1 MILSPTLKVLSS
13 MQQHQV
19 KALLM
24 GGQACVWY
32 GAAEFSRDTDLAVL
46 VDEENLLRLRAA
58 LDELVAEVI
67 AAPPFEAE
75 YLQRSHAV
83 HFRCQHP
90 AAVGLRVD
98 IMAKMRGVDA
108 FPALWERR
116 ESLQDDAGNHY
127 ELLALPDLVAAKKTQ
142 REKDWPMARRLVEAH
157 YFQHRAAPTAA
168 QIEFWFRELRTPELL
183 VKLASLFPDLCE
195 RVAQSRPLLQSASFG
210 DRDEIAFKLAAEA
223 TQEGMADREYWKPLK
238 KELEELRKRRC

>member
-1 MILSPTLKVLSS
+1 MIPSPTLKVLSS
-13 MQQHQV
+13 MQKHQV

-67 AAPPFEAE
+67 AVPPFEAD
-75 YLQRSHAV
+75 YLQRGHAV

-98 IMAKMRGVDA
+98 IMSKMRGVDA

-127 ELLALPDLVAAKKTQ
+127 ELLSLPDLVAAKKTSVKKTG
-142 REKDWPMARRLVEAH
+142 RWCAVSSRPTIFNIARPRRRLRSSFGFGNCGPRSCSSDSLPIAFSPWWKWSCRRKDWRV
-157 YFQHRAAPTAA
+157 YFS
-168 QIEFWFRELRTPELL
+168 FCLLCCFRVLP
-183 VKLASLFPDLCE
+183 FPLTTD
-195 RVAQSRPLLQSASFG
+195 P
-210 DRDEIAFKLAAEA
+210 
-223 TQEGMADREYWKPLK
+223 
-238 KELEELRKRRC
+238 